1 MKLKGEKRLN
11 YTLDAH
17 IHTLICSHRRLIAGK
32 WMRKRERERER
43 KRGREREE
51 IPMTF
56 ILINVSKRKSVHHL
70 DRHLIQ

>member
-1 MKLKGEKRLN
+1 MDEK
-11 YTLDAH
+11 
-17 IHTLICSHRRLIAGK
+17 
-32 WMRKRERERER
+32 ERENERE
-43 KRGREREE
+43 KGGEREREE